1 MHAYLNMGT
10 IVLGAL
16 GAPFSKARRVGQE
29 SDPCLRASLGLY
41 RSAMTTVTDEP
52 YFRPPGLGPDC
63 STPRSARLR
72 ERRFRMGYER
82 RVEPPEYTRLAEEA
96 RRTLLEH
103 EAADPAIARAKALQH
118 IVENCEI
125 TIEEDSILLGGENPF
140 FFNLLLPALQADRHS
155 REGQRAPD
163 EASDRLRSASVFQ
176 ATCFEGHITP
186 GLEFILGQGIKG
198 IRCRIPEHLYALRAS
213 GTPDPEK
220 EAFYETAL
228 MSCDSV
234 LTYARRHREEA
245 ERLAAAASD
254 SQRAQ
259 ELRRAADIL
268 ARVPERP
275 AETFLEAL
283 QSYWIVYVL
292 ATLEMGGCCPGGG
305 LGLGR
310 LDQFLYPYYRRDIE
324 QSRLTRDE
332 ALELMEAFLL
342 GFRHVDYFTP
352 HQPFTPGSQASLGG
366 VTPTGLEASN
376 ELTEL
381 IMEASLRIAMP
392 APYLSLRLHR
402 RAPERYWQAAAN
414 YIIGGLGFPI
424 VNDEVLIPAML
435 RHGRS
440 RGDARDY
447 ICSCCYENTIPGRE
461 AFHPNAAYVNLP
473 LVLELALNGGRSL
486 LSDEPLGRETP
497 RAERFDSFDQVMDAF
512 MTQLHSVFDRLV
524 ALVHHA
530 DESHMANRRYP
541 LMSLF
546 IDDCIGRGKDVCAGG
561 ARYNLTGCIVS
572 GLPNVVNSLAAI
584 RECVYR
590 DGALSM
596 RDVMSALRADFA
608 GHEAVRRQLIA
619 APKWGNGD
627 ERVDD
632 LASTVT
638 DALYAELSR
647 RTNPRGGRWQLALYS
662 FVANVH
668 LGAAVGPSAD
678 GRAARDVLTRNLNP
692 AWGTDREGPTAVLG
706 SLSRI
711 DFTKAPNGSSL
722 DLRFDP
728 APFSAPEG
736 RRKFVG
742 FLKAFVE
749 LGVME
754 MQISVVDTETLVA
767 AKQRPEQF
775 PNLMVKVAGY
785 SARFIDLPPPEQE
798 EIIRRSVQ
806 VV

>member
-1 MHAYLNMGT
+1 
-10 IVLGAL
+10 
-16 GAPFSKARRVGQE
+16 
-29 SDPCLRASLGLY
+29 
-41 RSAMTTVTDEP
+41 
-52 YFRPPGLGPDC
+52 
-63 STPRSARLR
+63 
-72 ERRFRMGYER
+72 MGYEQ
-82 RVEPPEYTRLAEEA
+82 RVEPLEYARLADEA
-96 RRTLLEH
+96 RQILLEH
-103 EAADPAIARAKALQH
+103 ETGDPAMARARALRH
-118 IVENCEI
+118 IVENCAI
-125 TIEEDSILLGGENPF
+125 TIEDDTILLGGENPF

-163 EASDRLRSASVFQ
+163 EACDRLRRASVFQ

-198 IRCRIPEHLYALRAS
+198 IRWRIEERLRAVRAS
-213 GTPDPEK
+213 GTPEAQK
-220 EAFYETAL
+220 EAFYEAAL

-234 LTYARRHREEA
+234 LIYALRYREEA
-245 ERLAAAASD
+245 ERLAAE
-254 SQRAQ
+254 SQNDARKM
-259 ELRRAADIL
+259 ELRKAADIL
-268 ARVPERP
+268 FRVPELP
-275 AETFLEAL
+275 AETFIEAL

-292 ATLEMGGCCPGGG
+292 VTLEMGGCCPGGG

-324 QSRLTRDE
+324 QGRLTRDE

-342 GFRHVDYFTP
+342 GFRHVDYYTP

-366 VTPTGLEASN
+366 VTPTRLEASN

-392 APYLSLRLHR
+392 APYISLRLHR
-402 RAPERYWQAAAN
+402 RAPQRYWQAAAN

-440 RGDARDY
+440 LGDARDY

-461 AFHPNAAYVNLP
+461 AFHPNAAYLNLP
-473 LVLELALNGGRSL
+473 LVLELALNRGRSL
-486 LSDEPLGRETP
+486 LSDEPLGCETP
-497 RAERFDSFDQVMDAF
+497 HAETFESFDQMMDAF
-512 MTQLHSVFDRLV
+512 MRQLHYVFGRLV
-524 ALVHHA
+524 ALVHRA

-541 LMSLF
+541 LMSLL
-546 IDDCIGRGKDVCAGG
+546 IDDCIARGRDVCAGG

-572 GLPNVVNSLAAI
+572 GLPNVVNSLGAI

-590 DGALSM
+590 EGAVSM
-596 RDVMSALRADFA
+596 ADVLDALKADFA
-608 GHEAVRRQLIA
+608 GYEAVRRQLMA

-638 DALYAELSR
+638 DALYGELSH

-668 LGAAVGPSAD
+668 LGAAVGASAD
-678 GRAARDVLTRNLNP
+678 GRAARDILTRNLNP
-692 AWGTDREGPTAVLG
+692 TWGTDREGPTAVLG
-706 SLSRI
+706 SLSRV

-728 APFSAPEG
+728 APFSSPEG
-736 RRKFVG
+736 RQKFVG

-754 MQISVVDTETLVA
+754 MQTSMVDTDTLVA
-767 AKQRPEQF
+767 AKKHPEQF

-785 SARFIDLPPPEQE
+785 SARFIDLPAHEQE
-798 EIIRRSVQ
+798 EIVRRSMQAV
-806 VV
+806 

>member
-1 MHAYLNMGT
+1 MS
-10 IVLGAL
+10 V
-16 GAPFSKARRVGQE
+16 
-29 SDPCLRASLGLY
+29 
-41 RSAMTTVTDEP
+41 VTDEV
-52 YFRPPGLGPDC
+52 YFRPAGLGPDC
-63 STPRSARLR
+63 STPRTARLR
-72 ERRFRMGYER
+72 ERRFRMGYEQR
-82 RVEPPEYTRLAEEA
+82 AEPPEYTRLADEA
-96 RRTLLEH
+96 RQILLEH
-103 EAADPAIARAKALQH
+103 EAADPAMARAQALRH
-118 IVENCEI
+118 IVENCAV
-125 TIEEDSILLGGENPF
+125 TIEQDAVLVGGENPF

-163 EASDRLRSASVFQ
+163 EACERLRAAAVFQ
-176 ATCFEGHITP
+176 AACFEGHITP
-186 GLEFILGQGIKG
+186 GLEFVLGQGIRG
-198 IRCRIPEHLYALRAS
+198 IRERVEEHLSILRAS
-213 GTPDPEK
+213 GASDPEK
-220 EAFYETAL
+220 ERFYEAAL
-228 MSCDSV
+228 VSCDSV
-234 LTYARRHREEA
+234 LTYARRYREGA

-254 SQRAQ
+254 AEWPR
-259 ELRRAADIL
+259 ELTQAANVL
-268 ARVPERP
+268 SNVPERP
-275 AETFLEAL
+275 AETFREAL

-292 ATLEMGGCCPGGG
+292 VTLEMGGCCPGGG

-324 QSRLTRDE
+324 QGRLTRDE

-342 GFRHVDYFTP
+342 GFRHVDYYTP
-352 HQPFTPGSQASLGG
+352 HQAFTPGSQASLGG

-392 APYLSLRLHR
+392 APYISLRLHR
-402 RAPERYWQAAAN
+402 HAPERYWQVAAN
-414 YIIGGLGFPI
+414 YIVGGLGFPI
-424 VNDEVLIPAML
+424 VNDEALIPAML

-440 RGDARDY
+440 LGDARDY

-461 AFHPNAAYVNLP
+461 AFHPNAAYLNLP

-486 LSDEPLGRETP
+486 LSDELLGCETP
-497 RAERFDSFDQVMDAF
+497 RTEGFDSFDQVMGAF
-512 MTQLHSVFDRLV
+512 LAQLHYVIDRLV

-530 DESHMANRRYP
+530 DESHMSNRRYSM
-541 LMSLF
+541 MSLL
-546 IDDCIGRGKDVCAGG
+546 IDDCIARGKDVCAGG

-590 DGALSM
+590 EGALTM
-596 RDVMSALRADFA
+596 RDVMGALRADFV
-608 GHEAVRRQLIA
+608 GHDQVRRRLIA

-627 ERVDD
+627 ERVDE
-632 LASTVT
+632 LALTVT
-638 DALYAELSR
+638 DALYDELAH
-647 RTNPRGGRWQLALYS
+647 RTNPRGGRWQMALYS

-668 LGAAVGPSAD
+668 LGSAAGASAD
-678 GRAARDVLTRNLNP
+678 GRAARDILTRNLNP
-692 AWGTDREGPTAVLG
+692 AWGTDRQGPTAVLG

-728 APFSAPEG
+728 APFATLEG
-736 RRKFVG
+736 RQKLVG

-754 MQISVVDTETLVA
+754 MQISMVDTGTLVA
-767 AKQRPEQF
+767 AKQHPERF

-785 SARFIDLPPPEQE
+785 SARFIDLPPHEQE
-798 EIIRRSVQ
+798 EIILRSMHTV
-806 VV
+806 